1 MKKGIAIYYYGK
13 IRRKIAKFFYSDV
26 KFNTSGPVIENVNR
40 EKYER
45 YYNFLRRDNE
55 NIAFNILNKI
65 ILMIL
70 LIIKRKNILIH

>member
-1 MKKGIAIYYYGK
+1 MIKGIDIYYYGK

-45 YYNFLRRDNE
+45 YYNFLRRE
-55 NIAFNILNKI
+55 NGNNDKAIYFKKI
-65 ILMIL
+65 IL
-70 LIIKRKNILIH
+70 II